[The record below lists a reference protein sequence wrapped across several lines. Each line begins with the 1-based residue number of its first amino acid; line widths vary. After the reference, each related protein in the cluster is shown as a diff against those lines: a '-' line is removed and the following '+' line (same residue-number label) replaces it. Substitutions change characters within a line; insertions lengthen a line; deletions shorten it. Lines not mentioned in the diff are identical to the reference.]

1 MVVKPPL
8 PRLGLESMMRSA
20 VLVAALAGLSAC
32 APEQPGMGASFS
44 SYGPSYAADREAQLT
59 GAAPRNGTM
68 APMGQMPAAGF
79 DPARIDAAIDASEQ
93 AAGAPLSALSPSA
106 AVAPLPQQAGS
117 QGALIGSADLFDP
130 NRPRGN
136 APAGIAEEYG
146 EMARVNGG
154 ISDEQDFDAVAGRET
169 IESDAQRIARNRA
182 QYVVVEPT
190 ALPQRTGSNG
200 PNIVEYALNTSNGV
214 GEQVYSRSS
223 IRLTSPEAACKR
235 YRSPDLAQEAFLKSG
250 GPRRDPRGLDPDGD
264 GFACAWDPRPFRAA
278 LQ

>member
-1 MVVKPPL
+1 MVVMAPMFRP
-8 PRLGLESMMRSA
+8 GLESMMRSA
-20 VLVAALAGLSAC
+20 VLVAALVGLSAC
-32 APEQPGMGASFS
+32 APEQPGMGAGFS
-44 SYGPSYAADREAQLT
+44 DYDTYREAQLT

-68 APMGQMPAAGF
+68 APMGQMPATGF
-79 DPARIDAAIDASEQ
+79 DPARIGAAIDASEQ
-93 AAGAPLSALSPSA
+93 AAGAPLSALSPA
-106 AVAPLPQQAGS
+106 APAPLPQQ
-117 QGALIGSADLFDP
+117 GASGGAMIGSSDLFDP
-130 NRPRGN
+130 NRPRGD
-136 APAGIAEEYG
+136 APAGIKVESG

-190 ALPQRTGSNG
+190 ALPQRTGSSG
-200 PNIVEYALNTSNGV
+200 PNIVEFALNTRNGV
-214 GEQVYSRSS
+214 GEQMYSRSS
-223 IRLTSPEAACKR
+223 IRLTSPEAACRR
-235 YRSPDLAQEAFLKSG
+235 YRSPDLAQEAFLRSG